1 METSATKY
9 VRLKDLTEHRQFAG
23 FSGKFVRS
31 GQMTFVYWKIEAG
44 AELPRHSQ
52 VQEQVA
58 HTIEG
63 RFEITVDGET
73 TILEPGTVFVIPS
86 NAVHS
91 GRALTDCRIMDAF
104 APVREDYTPL
114 EN

>member
-1 METSATKY
+1 MKY
-9 VRLKDLTEHRQFAG
+9 VRLKDLTDHRQFAG

-31 GQMTFVYWKIEAG
+31 EQMTFVYWKIEAG
-44 AELPRHSQ
+44 AELPSHSH
-52 VQEQVA
+52 VHEQVA

-63 RFEITVDGET
+63 RFEITVNGET

-91 GRALTDCRIMDAF
+91 GRALTECRIMDAF
-104 APVREDYTPL
+104 APVREDYIPL